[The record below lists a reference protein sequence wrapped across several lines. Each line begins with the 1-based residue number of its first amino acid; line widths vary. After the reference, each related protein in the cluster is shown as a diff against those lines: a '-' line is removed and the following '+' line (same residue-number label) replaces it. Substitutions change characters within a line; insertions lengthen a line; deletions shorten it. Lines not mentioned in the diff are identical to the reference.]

1 MKDVLASYRPGV
13 AFDEMM
19 DTEGSVRPSYQAVY
33 TSLSRATPAE
43 LSMIAD
49 SLASNYTQ
57 AGVTFDIGGVER
69 PFPLDL
75 VPRVIA
81 SAEWETIESGVAQRV
96 RALEAFL
103 DDVYTDA
110 RVITDGVIPR
120 QLVTSSKHYH
130 RAVWGIRPGN
140 GVRIHVAGVDLI
152 RTPAGDVRVLEDNVR
167 VPSGVSYVMTN
178 RSAMIT
184 AMPDAFSN
192 QRIRPVAGYP
202 QKLLGAL
209 RKAAAP
215 GTDDPT
221 VVVLTPGV
229 YNSAYFEHSLL
240 ARTMGVELV
249 EGRDLECRRG
259 KVFMRTTAGLQRVD
273 VIYRRIDD
281 DFIDPVH
288 FRSDSMLGVP
298 GLVNAVRSGGVA
310 LANALGN
317 GVADDKL
324 LYTYV
329 PDLIRYYLSE
339 DPVIGN
345 IDTWRLEED
354 EAREE
359 VLDRLDELVVKP
371 VDGSGGKGIVIGP
384 HATREELD
392 ALRARVT
399 ADPRGWIAQPL
410 VQLSTVPTLI
420 DDTLAPRHVDLRP
433 FAVNNGDEVWVLPG
447 GLTRVALPEGELVVN
462 SSQGGGSKDTWVLS
476 PPLHRPPVQEPAE
489 DEDYPDAR
497 YAEDRFSGSGH
508 DEDDRA
514 ARRYRAEHYPTDSYE
529 TEELGEGTEGAPEPQ
544 PEPGTGT
551 GTVGGT
557 EPQVGP
563 DEAPRPRRTSAVP
576 MLVGRPQELPPE
588 REGQAQRSQPEQQQQ
603 GRRGAGQQGSGPQGS
618 VATGGALSC

>member
-1 MKDVLASYRPGV
+1 MKDVLSNYRPGV
-13 AFDEMM
+13 AFDEMI
-19 DTEGSVRPSYQAVY
+19 DTEGTVRPSYRAVY
-33 TSLSRATPAE
+33 SSLERITPVDLRTMAE
-43 LSMIAD
+43 
-49 SLASNYTQ
+49 SLANNYTR

-81 SAEWETIESGVAQRV
+81 AGEWDTIESGVAQRV

-103 DDVYTDA
+103 TDVYSEA

-120 QLVTSSKHYH
+120 QLVTSSNHYH
-130 RAVWGIRPGN
+130 RAVWGIQPPN

-152 RTPAGDVRVLEDNVR
+152 RNPAGEVRVLEDNVR

-184 AMPDAFSN
+184 ALPDAFSN
-192 QRIRPVAGYP
+192 QRIRPVASYP
-202 QKLLGAL
+202 QRLLHAL
-209 RKAAAP
+209 RKAAP
-215 GTDDPT
+215 SVTDDPT

-229 YNSAYFEHSLL
+229 FNSAYFEHTLL

-281 DFIDPVH
+281 DYIDPVH

-298 GLVNAVRSGGVA
+298 GLVNAIRTGGVV
-310 LANALGN
+310 LANAIGN

-324 LYTYV
+324 IYTYV
-329 PDLIRYYLSE
+329 PDLIRYYLSQE
-339 DPVIGN
+339 PIIANV
-345 IDTWRLEED
+345 DTWRLEEAQ
-354 EAREE
+354 ARAE

-384 HATREELD
+384 RATKAELD
-392 ALRARVT
+392 ALRRRIID
-399 ADPRGWIAQPL
+399 DPRSWIAQPV

-433 FAVNNGDEVWVLPG
+433 FAVNDGDDVWVLPG
-447 GLTRVALPEGELVVN
+447 GLTRVALAEGELVVN

-476 PPLHRPPVQEPAE
+476 PPLPRLMPAE
-489 DEDYPDAR
+489 GDGADDDHVSDHDHEQDDDHPSDHRHAVGQDSDG
-497 YAEDRFSGSGH
+497 ASDR
-508 DEDDRA
+508 ERTADRE
-514 ARRYRAEHYPTDSYE
+514 R
-529 TEELGEGTEGAPEPQ
+529 APEPDVVARI
-544 PEPGTGT
+544 E
-551 GTVGGT
+551 T
-557 EPQVGP
+557 EVEVEHDHETPP
-563 DEAPRPRRTSAVP
+563 PAPAPSAVP
-576 MLVGRPQELPPE
+576 LTVGRPQGLLIPWARP
-588 REGQAQRSQPEQQQQ
+588 AQKPHEEQQQQ
-603 GRRGAGQQGSGPQGS
+603 AGES
-618 VATGGALSC
+618 TC